1 MSCLWAASFFLED
14 YMVRINGI
22 DTDCAGTLMSDYLE
36 AEGYD
41 IRRLAVELN
50 GAILPKSEYT
60 STTIMDG
67 DTVEIVSFVGGG

>member
-1 MSCLWAASFFLED
+1 MEG

-22 DTDCAGTLMSDYLE
+22 DTDCAGTLMSDYL
-36 AEGYD
+36 ASEGYD
-41 IRRLAVELN
+41 IKRLAVELN
-50 GAILPKSEYT
+50 GAILPKSEYA